1 MRNRNS
7 ESVSNT
13 TKVTDGEL
21 ELGLIYSKSALH
33 SSFVDRSIEP
43 LLPGMGNAYS
53 RGALE
58 NILGGAQLVTSD

>member
-13 TKVTDGEL
+13 TKVTDGGL
-21 ELGLIYSKSALH
+21 EIGLIYSKPVLH
-33 SSFVDRSIEP
+33 SSFVDWSTEP
-43 LLPGMGNAYS
+43 LLPGMGHAYCW
-53 RGALE
+53 GALE